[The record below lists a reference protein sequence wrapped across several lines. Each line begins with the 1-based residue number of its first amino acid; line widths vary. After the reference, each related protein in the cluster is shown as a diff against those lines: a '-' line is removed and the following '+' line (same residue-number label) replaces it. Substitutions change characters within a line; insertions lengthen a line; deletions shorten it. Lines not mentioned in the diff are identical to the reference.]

1 MLPFKIDLMV
11 TSSRVRRQ
19 HLALGLVFGVLLTL
33 GTVQAHAQ
41 GSSSTGDAAGNA
53 PAADNPGA
61 NATGKGTG
69 VDADTDTSADSAVQ
83 RCEDLLPGFD
93 DNPTNIH
100 HELQDR
106 GFDQPAA
113 VRLTWTRSDAYGT
126 DRTGWIICFFLPRSE
141 TQGRWQIDLVNSQKF
156 GALKRYDVQQLNKLL
171 YLRHHSHV
179 EENPHPKATVWT
191 PYLYFLQQTL
201 NGVTLGCLYALLAV
215 GFTLIYGITRFINL
229 AFGDL
234 YMTAAFSTYVAYIVS
249 VTSGIGFTFL
259 PIVLIAVFIVAS
271 SGVAGWTVNRLVFSR
286 LQGAATTIPLVASI
300 GVAIFFREAVRL
312 LQGPR
317 TQYMPQNPNTT
328 WQFFEGLGYDIYLR
342 KYHVIIGLA
351 TAVIAAF
358 LWWASRKTDFG
369 RSYRACSQ
377 DPRMAS
383 LLGVDV
389 KGTIANAFLLSG
401 ALTGAAGVFEALE
414 YNAVDF
420 NMGFIIGLKSLIA
433 ALLGGIGSVPGAMLG
448 GFLLA
453 MIETYTGVLIGFEW
467 HDVVTFAVLAA
478 VLIFKPG
485 GILGTIQLMPA
496 DERP

>member
-1 MLPFKIDLMV
+1 M
-11 TSSRVRRQ
+11 
-19 HLALGLVFGVLLTL
+19 ALWLLLVAVICFAGEPARAESPG
-33 GTVQAHAQ
+33 GTNTAPT
-41 GSSSTGDAAGNA
+41 GSSPAGDAAAGN
-53 PAADNPGA
+53 PDTESGAA
-61 NATGKGTG
+61 
-69 VDADTDTSADSAVQ
+69 SDSPVQ
-83 RCEDLLPGFD
+83 RCEALLPGFD
-93 DNPTNIH
+93 DNPTNIK
-100 HELQDR
+100 HEVQE
-106 GFDQPAA
+106 GTINQPVA

-141 TQGRWQIDLVNSQKF
+141 TNGLWQIDLVDSQKF
-156 GALKRYDVQQLNKLL
+156 GRLKRYDVQQLNKLL

-179 EENPHPKATVWT
+179 EENPHPKPTVWT
-191 PYLYFLQQTL
+191 PYLYYLQQTL
-201 NGVTLGCLYALLAV
+201 NAVTLGCLYALLAV

-234 YMTAAFSTYVAYIVS
+234 YMTAAFSTYVAYILS

-259 PIVLIAVFIVAS
+259 PILLIALFIIGS
-271 SGVAGWTVNRLVFSR
+271 SAAAGWTVNRLVFSR
-286 LQGAATTIPLVASI
+286 LQNAATTIPLVASI
-300 GVAIFFREAVRL
+300 AVAIVFRETVRL
-312 LQGPR
+312 MQGPK

-328 WQFFEGLGYDIYLR
+328 WRFFEGLGYDVYLR
-342 KYHVIIGLA
+342 KYHVFIGLA
-351 TAVIAAF
+351 TGVIAFF
-358 LWWASRKTDFG
+358 LWWASRKTNFG
-369 RSYRACSQ
+369 RSYRACAQ
-377 DPRMAS
+377 DPRMSS

-389 KGTIANAFLLSG
+389 RGTIARSFMLSG

-453 MIETYTGVLIGFEW
+453 LIETYTGMLIGFEW

-485 GILGTIQLMPA
+485 GLLGTIHLMPA